1 VSTPEVTIRTGS
13 GTVAWPE
20 HWLAFVARELRAH
33 HGHVIVDSGRPNRY
47 AQAINDD
54 GRLVLEYRDGS
65 PQRHYQACDVG
76 LADIAAALQQW
87 GQGERGFVA
96 DHDWERLTDWDPAP
110 EGDGR

>member
-1 VSTPEVTIRTGS
+1 VSAPEVTIRTGS

-76 LADIAAALQQW
+76 LADIADALQQW